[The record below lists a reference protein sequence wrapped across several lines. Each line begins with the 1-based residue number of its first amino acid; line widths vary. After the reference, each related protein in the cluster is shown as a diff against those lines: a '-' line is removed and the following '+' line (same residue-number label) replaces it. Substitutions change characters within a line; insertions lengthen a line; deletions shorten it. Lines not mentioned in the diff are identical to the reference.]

1 MPAKSEKQRR
11 YLNWKFGH
19 QWVKQHHFDNKGKLP
34 QYVNKDEN
42 YDSFKEWLN
51 EVHPL
56 VQPSFSK
63 IQRNSV
69 RKKTTYT
76 ADFQGG
82 ADSKAPENVI

>member
-19 QWVKQHHFDNKGKLP
+19 DWVKQHHFDNKGKLP
-34 QYVNKDEN
+34 QYVNKDG
-42 YDSFKEWLN
+42 FKEWFLN
-51 EVHPL
+51 EAHPL
-56 VQPSFSK
+56 IQPSFSK

-76 ADFQGG
+76 ADYQGG
-82 ADSKAPENVI
+82 QDSKAPENVI